1 MRVNGIAMR
10 FRVFVLHIS
19 FLMASISFVVRIFF
33 FSSRR
38 RHTRYIGDWS
48 SDVCSSDLH
57 PTLLT
62 PGPLSDC
69 FSLKRRAAC
78 HPERSARNARVAKDL
93 LLRRVAKNLLVLG
106 PYERQVVPWPVD
118 FGTAHSTHMQPAED
132 SMSKLRVHNFAI
144 SLDGYGA
151 GPRQGLK
158 DPLGVGGEELHG
170 WYVGTRAFH
179 EINGKTGGTTGP
191 DNEFAKRFGER
202 IGAYIMG
209 RNMFGPVR
217 GPWPDDRWRGWGGEN
232 PPYHVPVFVLTNH
245 AREPITMKGGTVFHF
260 VTGGIE
266 EALRRAR
273 QAAGELEIQVG
284 GGASTVRQY
293 LQARLIDEMH
303 VAIAPILLGSG
314 EALFA
319 GMDLPALGYACTEHV
334 ATPAAT
340 HVVLARKA

>member
-1 MRVNGIAMR
+1 
-10 FRVFVLHIS
+10 
-19 FLMASISFVVRIFF
+19 
-33 FSSRR
+33 
-38 RHTRYIGDWS
+38 
-48 SDVCSSDLH
+48 
-57 PTLLT
+57 
-62 PGPLSDC
+62 
-69 FSLKRRAAC
+69 
-78 HPERSARNARVAKDL
+78 
-93 LLRRVAKNLLVLG
+93 
-106 PYERQVVPWPVD
+106 
-118 FGTAHSTHMQPAED
+118 
-132 SMSKLRVHNFAI
+132 MSKLRVHSFSI
-144 SLDGYGA
+144 SIDGYGA
-151 GPRQGLK
+151 GPNQDLEN
-158 DPLGVGGEELHG
+158 PLGVGGRKVFDWFFPTRTWQRMHG
-170 WYVGTRAFH
+170 NEDG
-179 EINGKTGGTTGP
+179 ETGVDDDVAAQGFEG
-191 DNEFAKRFGER
+191 
-202 IGAYIMG
+202 IGAYILG

-217 GPWPDDRWRGWGGEN
+217 GPWPDDQWRGWWGKN

-260 VTGGIE
+260 VTGGTE

-273 QAAGELEIQVG
+273 EAAGDLDIQVG